1 MPCFSTPFISFLES
15 FTLKTTPMNMKKM
28 LSAALVCAALG
39 FAQNSFAQQTEA
51 PQQAQQQTDRFTD
64 EELKQFL
71 EANTKVTTIQ
81 KEGQQKMLQV
91 IEEAGMNPEQFNT
104 FAKAQREQKLGEIN
118 ASAEQL
124 DAFDKAAAQIIE
136 IQPAVKENVKK
147 AIEDA
152 GLTEDK
158 YREIVTAY
166 QQDDAVKA
174 KVHELMAK

>member
-1 MPCFSTPFISFLES
+1 
-15 FTLKTTPMNMKKM
+15 MKKM
-28 LSAALVCAALG
+28 LSAALVFAALG
-39 FAQNSFAQQTEA
+39 YAQNSFAQQVEA
-51 PQQAQQQTDRFTD
+51 PQQEQQQTDRFTE

-71 EANTKVTTIQ
+71 AANTNVTTIQ

-104 FAKAQREQKLGEIN
+104 FATAQREQKL
-118 ASAEQL
+118 ADLSATPEQL
-124 DAFDKAAAQIIE
+124 DAFDKAAKQLIE

-147 AIEDA
+147 AIKDA